1 MIVGFGNQQI
11 EHFLA
16 IFITFFELANLSVN
30 WKKLI
35 DYLIFIDLDFM
46 LDISVK
52 SLNYIYFQRL

>member
-16 IFITFFELANLSVN
+16 IVTFFELANHSVN
-30 WKKLI
+30 WERLI
-35 DYLIFIDLDFM
+35 DFLIFIDLDFM
-46 LDISVK
+46 LAISVK